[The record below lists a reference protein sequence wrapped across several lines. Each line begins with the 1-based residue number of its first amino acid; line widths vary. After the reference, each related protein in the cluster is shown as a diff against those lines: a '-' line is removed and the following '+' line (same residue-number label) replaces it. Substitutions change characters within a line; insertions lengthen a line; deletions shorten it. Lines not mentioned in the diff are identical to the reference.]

1 MTIRTLRD
9 FLDAHPIADE
19 EEDTEALICR
29 LRPAKSR
36 GYLTRGEF
44 LAVCNW
50 KSPRARRHFERNSH
64 HNIRRATQVAF
75 GSRSERVRFDA
86 LTVLAGVSTPM
97 ASAILTLTDP
107 RRYGVID
114 IRVWQMLFRLGS
126 VSTRPSGIGFQF
138 NHWHR
143 LLVVLRSHAS
153 RLAVD
158 VRAIERTLFFH
169 HRSHSRGR
177 LYRNVSR
184 KQIAA
189 AAQ

>member
-1 MTIRTLRD
+1 MTTRTLRD

-44 LAVCNW
+44 LAVCNC

-64 HNIRRATQVAF
+64 HSIRRATQVAF
-75 GSRSERVRFDA
+75 CTRSERVRFDA
-86 LTVLAGVSTPM
+86 LTVLAGISTPM

-114 IRVWQMLFRLGS
+114 IRVWQMLLRLGS
-126 VSTRPSGIGFQF
+126 VLTRPSGIGFQF
-138 NHWHR
+138 NHWQ
-143 LLVVLRSHAS
+143 LLLTILRSHAS

-169 HRSHSRGR
+169 HRSHSRGP
-177 LYRNVSR
+177 LYRHVSR
-184 KQIAA
+184 EQIAA